1 MRRVTS
7 RRHYSD
13 YYDQHGLE
21 AIVIRSPSSADH
33 GSGFDHD
40 LAEGRTPPVSAVEI
54 DLPLEYAGWR
64 FLAGHT
70 RGQGVWQRAGGAV
83 TLHRCKR

>member
-40 LAEGRTPPVSAVEI
+40 LAEGRTPAVSAVEI
-54 DLPLEYAGWR
+54 DLPPEYAGWR
-64 FLAGHT
+64 FLVGHSRRQGLRKRR
-70 RGQGVWQRAGGAV
+70 RGDEPIR
-83 TLHRCKR
+83 